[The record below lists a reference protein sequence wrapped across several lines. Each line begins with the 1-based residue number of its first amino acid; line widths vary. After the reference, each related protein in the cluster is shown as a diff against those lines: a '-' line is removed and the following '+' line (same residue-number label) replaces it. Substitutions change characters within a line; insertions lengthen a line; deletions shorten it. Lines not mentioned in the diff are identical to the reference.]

1 VIEGVDF
8 EEAGEKWRGGDAT
21 KVCVFAPTGKISFNT
36 KQSMRFFGKAID
48 AYEAGLKSFP
58 NSFDLA
64 YNIAR
69 LRYEVTQ
76 YPKLLKELPRGS
88 WTLTS
93 LLQQALA
100 SSRAAVELKPDDAD
114 AQL

>member
-1 VIEGVDF
+1 
-8 EEAGEKWRGGDAT
+8 
-21 KVCVFAPTGKISFNT
+21 
-36 KQSMRFFGKAID
+36 MRFFGKAID
-48 AYEAGLKSFP
+48 AYETGLRNFP
-58 NSFDLA
+58 DSFDLA

-76 YPKLLKELPRGS
+76 HPKLLKELPSGS

-100 SSRAAVELKPDDAD
+100 SSRAAAEMRRDDAD
-114 AQL
+114 VLL